1 MGGSAPEQ
9 GEQDE
14 QRKYQRYKKLEGVLV
29 SRQVVGIRICYRLGP
44 QKEGKKPMTKWAAL
58 GV

>member
-14 QRKYQRYKKLEGVLV
+14 QRKYQKKLEGVSV

-44 QKEGKKPMTKWAAL
+44 QEEGKKPMTNWAAL

>member
-9 GEQDE
+9 GEEDE
-14 QRKYQRYKKLEGVLV
+14 QRKYQRYKKLEGVSV

-44 QKEGKKPMTKWAAL
+44 QEEGKKPMTKWAAL
-58 GV
+58 